1 MPSVFQTISRIVY
14 GFGAVDLLP
23 EEVKRFGEP
32 RVLIITDRGLVANGM
47 HKPVEDALKKADI
60 PVNVW
65 GDVVLDPT
73 PESIED
79 CVAAIGEFN
88 ATVLIGLGGGSAMDS
103 TKAAALRA
111 CHPGPIAKYF
121 GMHKVPGPCM
131 PTIMIPTTAGTGS
144 EMTSISVIADA
155 VSNSKIGIV
164 SDHLYARTVLLDPA
178 LTLSLPPRYT
188 AYTGLD
194 AFVHAMESYVN
205 LSATPFTEG
214 PDLHAMLMI
223 SGNLRQAYTN
233 GRNPQAREAM
243 LYASSICGMGFSN
256 TQNGVIH
263 AIGMAVPAT
272 YHLPHGL
279 LMAACAPMGIAFNC
293 HAAPEKYRA
302 GPQGIRREGGGY
314 PRHRRAGRRFGPAH
328 GQQPAPGHGG
338 SVGSSDS
345 GTFLEHFHFEN
356 ALGVERSET
365 PPRRRSSRN
374 SLAAYSSGATY
385 SSADRLPHS

>member
-1 MPSVFQTISRIVY
+1 MASVFQTISRIVY
-14 GFGAVDLLP
+14 GSGAVKQLP
-23 EEVKRFGEP
+23 EEVKRLGKP
-32 RVLIITDRGLVANGM
+32 RVLIITDKGLVANGM
-47 HKPVEDALKKADI
+47 HLPVEKALADAGI
-60 PVNVW
+60 PVKVW

-73 PESIED
+73 PESIEA
-79 CVAAIGEFN
+79 CVEAIKEFD
-88 ATVLIGLGGGSAMDS
+88 ASVLIGLGGGSAMDS

-111 CHPGPIAKYF
+111 CHPGPLSQYF

-155 VSNSKIGIV
+155 ASNSKIGIV
-164 SDHLYARTVLLDPA
+164 SDHLYAKTILLDPD

-214 PDLHAMLMI
+214 PDLLAMQMI
-223 SGNLRQAYTN
+223 SDNLRKAYTN
-233 GRNPQAREAM
+233 GKNLAAREAM

-279 LMAACAPMGIAFNC
+279 LMAACGPMGIAFNC
-293 HAAPEKYRA
+293 HAAPEKYAKVAEILGCDVKGKNVVEAAEMAVEGFTKLMRDVDIEPGLERYGVKEEDIRGIAERA
-302 GPQGIRREGGGY
+302 AASARLMNNNPRQG
-314 PRHRRAGRRFGPAH
+314 
-328 GQQPAPGHGG
+328 
-338 SVGSSDS
+338 
-345 GTFLEHFHFEN
+345 
-356 ALGVERSET
+356 
-365 PPRRRSSRN
+365 
-374 SLAAYSSGATY
+374 
-385 SSADRLPHS
+385 SADLLEALIRKYF

>member
-111 CHPGPIAKYF
+111 CHPGPITKYF

-293 HAAPEKYRA
+293 HAAPEKYGEIAEILGCDTRGKNVFEAAEMAVEGFTKLMRDVDIEPGLKAYGVKEEDIRGIAERA
-302 GPQGIRREGGGY
+302 AASARLMDNNPRQATADQLEALIR
-314 PRHRRAGRRFGPAH
+314 
-328 GQQPAPGHGG
+328 
-338 SVGSSDS
+338 
-345 GTFLEHFHFEN
+345 EHF
-356 ALGVERSET
+356 
-365 PPRRRSSRN
+365 
-374 SLAAYSSGATY
+374 
-385 SSADRLPHS
+385 

>member
-60 PVNVW
+60 PVNVC

-73 PESIED
+73 PESIEE

-293 HAAPEKYRA
+293 HAAPEKYGEIAEILGCDTRGKNVFEAAEMAVEGFTKLMRDVDIEPGLKAYGVKEEDIRGIAERA
-302 GPQGIRREGGGY
+302 AASARLMDNNPRQATADQLEALIR
-314 PRHRRAGRRFGPAH
+314 
-328 GQQPAPGHGG
+328 
-338 SVGSSDS
+338 
-345 GTFLEHFHFEN
+345 EHF
-356 ALGVERSET
+356 
-365 PPRRRSSRN
+365 
-374 SLAAYSSGATY
+374 
-385 SSADRLPHS
+385 

>member
-1 MPSVFQTISRIVY
+1 MASVFQTISRIVY
-14 GFGAVDLLP
+14 GSGAVNQLP
-23 EEVKRFGEP
+23 EEVKRFGVP
-32 RVLIITDRGLVANGM
+32 RVLVITDKGLVANNM
-47 HKPVEDALKKADI
+47 HKPVEDALDNAGI
-60 PVNVW
+60 PVKVW

-73 PESIED
+73 PESIEA
-79 CVAAIGEFN
+79 CVQVIKDFDAN
-88 ATVLIGLGGGSAMDS
+88 VLIGLGGGSAMDS

-111 CHPGPIAKYF
+111 CHPGPVTKYF
-121 GMHKVPGPCM
+121 GMHKVPGPCL

-155 VSNSKIGIV
+155 ASNSKIGIV
-164 SDHLYARTVLLDPA
+164 SDYLYAKTVLLDPD

-214 PDLHAMLMI
+214 PDLLAMQMI
-223 SGNLRQAYTN
+223 SDNLRKAYTN
-233 GRNPQAREAM
+233 GKNKAAREAM

-279 LMAACAPMGIAFNC
+279 LMAACGPMGIAFNC
-293 HAAPEKYRA
+293 HAAPEKYAKVAEILGCDVKGKNVVEAAEMAVDGFLKLMRDVDIEPGLQRYGVKEEDIRGIAERA
-302 GPQGIRREGGGY
+302 AASARLMNNNPRQGT
-314 PRHRRAGRRFGPAH
+314 A
-328 GQQPAPGHGG
+328 
-338 SVGSSDS
+338 DL
-345 GTFLEHFHFEN
+345 LE
-356 ALGVERSET
+356 ALIKKFF
-365 PPRRRSSRN
+365 
-374 SLAAYSSGATY
+374 
-385 SSADRLPHS
+385 

>member
-1 MPSVFQTISRIVY
+1 MASVFQTISRIVY
-14 GFGAVDLLP
+14 GSGAVNQLP
-23 EEVKRFGEP
+23 EEVKRFGIP
-32 RVLIITDRGLVANGM
+32 RVLVITDKGLVANNM
-47 HKPVEDALKKADI
+47 HKPVEDALDNAGI
-60 PVNVW
+60 PVKVW

-73 PESIED
+73 PESIEA
-79 CVAAIGEFN
+79 CVQVIKDFDANI
-88 ATVLIGLGGGSAMDS
+88 LIGLGGGSAMDS

-111 CHPGPIAKYF
+111 CHPGPVTKYF
-121 GMHKVPGPCM
+121 GMHKVPGPCL

-155 VSNSKIGIV
+155 ATNSKIGIV
-164 SDHLYARTVLLDPA
+164 SDYLYAKTVLLDPD

-214 PDLHAMLMI
+214 PDLLAMQMI
-223 SGNLRQAYTN
+223 SANLRKAYTN
-233 GRNPQAREAM
+233 GKNKAAREAM

-279 LMAACAPMGIAFNC
+279 LMAACGPMGIAFNC
-293 HAAPEKYRA
+293 HAAPEKYAKVAEILGCDVKGKNVVEAAEMAVDGFLKLMRDVDIEPGLQRYGVKEEDIRGIAERA
-302 GPQGIRREGGGY
+302 AASARLMDNNPRQGT
-314 PRHRRAGRRFGPAH
+314 A
-328 GQQPAPGHGG
+328 
-338 SVGSSDS
+338 DL
-345 GTFLEHFHFEN
+345 LE
-356 ALGVERSET
+356 ALIKK
-365 PPRRRSSRN
+365 
-374 SLAAYSSGATY
+374 YF
-385 SSADRLPHS
+385 

>member
-73 PESIED
+73 PESIEE

-88 ATVLIGLGGGSAMDS
+88 ATVLIGFGGGSAMDS

-293 HAAPEKYRA
+293 HAAPEKYGEIAEILGCDTRGKNVFEAAEMAVEGFTKLMRDVDIEPGLKAYGVKEEDIRGIAERA
-302 GPQGIRREGGGY
+302 AASARLMDNNPRQATADQLEALIR
-314 PRHRRAGRRFGPAH
+314 
-328 GQQPAPGHGG
+328 
-338 SVGSSDS
+338 
-345 GTFLEHFHFEN
+345 EHF
-356 ALGVERSET
+356 
-365 PPRRRSSRN
+365 
-374 SLAAYSSGATY
+374 
-385 SSADRLPHS
+385 

>member
-1 MPSVFQTISRIVY
+1 
-14 GFGAVDLLP
+14 
-23 EEVKRFGEP
+23 
-32 RVLIITDRGLVANGM
+32 
-47 HKPVEDALKKADI
+47 
-60 PVNVW
+60 
-65 GDVVLDPT
+65 
-73 PESIED
+73 
-79 CVAAIGEFN
+79 
-88 ATVLIGLGGGSAMDS
+88 
-103 TKAAALRA
+103 
-111 CHPGPIAKYF
+111 
-121 GMHKVPGPCM
+121 M

-293 HAAPEKYRA
+293 HAVPEKYGEIAEILGCDTRGKNVFEAAEMAVEGFTKLMRDVDIEPGLKAYGVKEEDIRGIAERA
-302 GPQGIRREGGGY
+302 AASARLMDNNPRQATADQLEALIR
-314 PRHRRAGRRFGPAH
+314 
-328 GQQPAPGHGG
+328 
-338 SVGSSDS
+338 
-345 GTFLEHFHFEN
+345 EHF
-356 ALGVERSET
+356 
-365 PPRRRSSRN
+365 
-374 SLAAYSSGATY
+374 
-385 SSADRLPHS
+385 

>member
-23 EEVKRFGEP
+23 DEVKRFGEP
-32 RVLIITDRGLVANGM
+32 RVIIITDKGLVANGM
-47 HKPVEDALKKADI
+47 HKPVENALRKSDI
-60 PVNVW
+60 PVKVW

-73 PESIED
+73 PESIEA
-79 CVAAIGEFN
+79 CVEVIKEFN

-103 TKAAALRA
+103 TKAASLLA
-111 CHPGPIAKYF
+111 CHPGPVTTYF

-144 EMTSISVIADA
+144 EMTSISVIADP

-164 SDHLYARTVLLDPA
+164 SDHLYARTVLLDPG
-178 LTLSLPPRYT
+178 LTLSLPPKYT

-223 SGNLRQAYTN
+223 SGNLRKAYTN
-233 GRNPQAREAM
+233 GKNREAREAM

-293 HAAPEKYRA
+293 HASPEKYGEVAEILGCDTRGKSVVEAAEMAVTGFTKLMKDVDIQPGLKAYGVKEEDIRGIAERA
-302 GPQGIRREGGGY
+302 AASARLMNNN
-314 PRHRRAGRRFGPAH
+314 PRQATAD
-328 GQQPAPGHGG
+328 Q
-338 SVGSSDS
+338 
-345 GTFLEHFHFEN
+345 LE
-356 ALGVERSET
+356 ALIKE
-365 PPRRRSSRN
+365 
-374 SLAAYSSGATY
+374 YF
-385 SSADRLPHS
+385 

>member
-188 AYTGLD
+188 ASTGLD

-293 HAAPEKYRA
+293 HAAPEKYGEIAEILGCDTRGKNVFEAAEMAVEGFTKLMRDVDIEPGLKAYGVKEEDIRGIAERA
-302 GPQGIRREGGGY
+302 AASARLMDNNPRQATADQLEALIR
-314 PRHRRAGRRFGPAH
+314 
-328 GQQPAPGHGG
+328 
-338 SVGSSDS
+338 
-345 GTFLEHFHFEN
+345 EHF
-356 ALGVERSET
+356 
-365 PPRRRSSRN
+365 
-374 SLAAYSSGATY
+374 
-385 SSADRLPHS
+385 

>member
-23 EEVKRFGEP
+23 KEVKRFGEP

-293 HAAPEKYRA
+293 HAAPEKYGEIAEILGCDTRGKNVFEAAEMAVEGFTKLMRDVDIEPGLKAYGVKEEDIRGIAERA
-302 GPQGIRREGGGY
+302 AASARLMDNNPRQATADQLEALIR
-314 PRHRRAGRRFGPAH
+314 
-328 GQQPAPGHGG
+328 
-338 SVGSSDS
+338 
-345 GTFLEHFHFEN
+345 EHF
-356 ALGVERSET
+356 
-365 PPRRRSSRN
+365 
-374 SLAAYSSGATY
+374 
-385 SSADRLPHS
+385 

>member
-144 EMTSISVIADA
+144 ENGA
-155 VSNSKIGIV
+155 
-164 SDHLYARTVLLDPA
+164 
-178 LTLSLPPRYT
+178 PP
-188 AYTGLD
+188 
-194 AFVHAMESYVN
+194 V
-205 LSATPFTEG
+205 
-214 PDLHAMLMI
+214 
-223 SGNLRQAYTN
+223 
-233 GRNPQAREAM
+233 
-243 LYASSICGMGFSN
+243 
-256 TQNGVIH
+256 
-263 AIGMAVPAT
+263 
-272 YHLPHGL
+272 
-279 LMAACAPMGIAFNC
+279 
-293 HAAPEKYRA
+293 
-302 GPQGIRREGGGY
+302 
-314 PRHRRAGRRFGPAH
+314 
-328 GQQPAPGHGG
+328 
-338 SVGSSDS
+338 
-345 GTFLEHFHFEN
+345 
-356 ALGVERSET
+356 
-365 PPRRRSSRN
+365 
-374 SLAAYSSGATY
+374 
-385 SSADRLPHS
+385 

>member
-73 PESIED
+73 PESIEE

-111 CHPGPIAKYF
+111 CHPGPITKYF

-293 HAAPEKYRA
+293 HAAPEKYGEIAEILGCDTRGKNVFEAAEMAVEGFTKLMRDVDIEPGLKAYGVKEEDIRGIAERA
-302 GPQGIRREGGGY
+302 AASARLMDNNPRQATADQLEALIR
-314 PRHRRAGRRFGPAH
+314 
-328 GQQPAPGHGG
+328 
-338 SVGSSDS
+338 
-345 GTFLEHFHFEN
+345 EHF
-356 ALGVERSET
+356 
-365 PPRRRSSRN
+365 
-374 SLAAYSSGATY
+374 
-385 SSADRLPHS
+385 

>member
-293 HAAPEKYRA
+293 HAAPEKYGEIAEILGCDTRGKNVFEAAEMAVEGFTKLMRDVDIEPGLKACGVKEEDIRGIAERA
-302 GPQGIRREGGGY
+302 AASARLMDNNPRQATADQLEALIR
-314 PRHRRAGRRFGPAH
+314 
-328 GQQPAPGHGG
+328 
-338 SVGSSDS
+338 
-345 GTFLEHFHFEN
+345 EHF
-356 ALGVERSET
+356 
-365 PPRRRSSRN
+365 
-374 SLAAYSSGATY
+374 
-385 SSADRLPHS
+385 

>member
-178 LTLSLPPRYT
+178 LTLSLPPRDT

-293 HAAPEKYRA
+293 HAAPEKYGEIAEILGCDTRGKNVFEAAEMAVEGFTKLMRDVDIEPGLKAYGVKEEDIRGIAERA
-302 GPQGIRREGGGY
+302 AASARLMDNNPRQATADQLEALIR
-314 PRHRRAGRRFGPAH
+314 
-328 GQQPAPGHGG
+328 
-338 SVGSSDS
+338 
-345 GTFLEHFHFEN
+345 EHF
-356 ALGVERSET
+356 
-365 PPRRRSSRN
+365 
-374 SLAAYSSGATY
+374 
-385 SSADRLPHS
+385 

>member
-1 MPSVFQTISRIVY
+1 MPSIFQTISRIVY

-23 EEVKRFGEP
+23 DEVKRFGDP
-32 RVLIITDRGLVANGM
+32 RVLIITDKGLVANNM
-47 HKPVEDALKKADI
+47 HKPVEDALKNAGV
-60 PVNVW
+60 PVKVW

-73 PESIED
+73 PESIEA
-79 CVAAIGEFN
+79 CVEVIKEFN

-103 TKAAALRA
+103 TKAASLRA
-111 CHPGPIAKYF
+111 CHPGPVTKYF

-214 PDLHAMLMI
+214 PDLQAMLMI
-223 SGNLRQAYTN
+223 SDNLRKAYTN
-233 GRNPQAREAM
+233 GKNRAAREAM

-279 LMAACAPMGIAFNC
+279 LMAACGPMGIAFNC
-293 HAAPEKYRA
+293 HAAPEKYAEVAEILGCDTKGKSVVEAAEMAVEGFTKLMRDVDIEPGLRIYGVKEEDIPGIAQRA
-302 GPQGIRREGGGY
+302 AASARLMNNNPRQGTAEQLEALIRKY
-314 PRHRRAGRRFGPAH
+314 F
-328 GQQPAPGHGG
+328 
-338 SVGSSDS
+338 
-345 GTFLEHFHFEN
+345 
-356 ALGVERSET
+356 
-365 PPRRRSSRN
+365 
-374 SLAAYSSGATY
+374 
-385 SSADRLPHS
+385 